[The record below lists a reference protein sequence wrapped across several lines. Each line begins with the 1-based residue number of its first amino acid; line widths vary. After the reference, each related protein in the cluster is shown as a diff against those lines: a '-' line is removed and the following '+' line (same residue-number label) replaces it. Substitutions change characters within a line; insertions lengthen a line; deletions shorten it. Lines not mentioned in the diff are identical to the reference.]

1 MFDIMSTVKK
11 SQKRPRE
18 EAPFQV
24 YQPPV
29 VNADEEYDKENMPV
43 SYERQFSRRSE
54 SQQGAEAKR
63 PAVEAYHSVV
73 ADIDMDND
81 GSLTKQD
88 SEYIQQ
94 LLASQT
100 HSRKSSASVNNRI
113 SDQDETHSFMTG
125 RRDTADMRLLMGL
138 QELIDKSNDTQ

>member
-1 MFDIMSTVKK
+1 MSTVKK
-11 SQKRPRE
+11 SQKRPKE

-29 VNADEEYDKENMPV
+29 VNADEEYDKENVPV
-43 SYERQFSRRSE
+43 SYEEQFARRSE
-54 SQQGAEAKR
+54 PQQRESEAKR
-63 PAVEAYHSVV
+63 PAVESYHSVIG
-73 ADIDMDND
+73 DIDMDDD
-81 GSLTKQD
+81 GSLTRQD

-94 LLASQT
+94 LLTSQT
-100 HSRKSSASVNNRI
+100 QSRKSSSSVTNRI

-138 QELIDKSNDTQ
+138 QELIDKTNDTQ

>member
-1 MFDIMSTVKK
+1 MTRRICPCPMKGS
-11 SQKRPRE
+11 SHGGRSRSSENPKRS
-18 EAPFQV
+18 
-24 YQPPV
+24 
-29 VNADEEYDKENMPV
+29 D
-43 SYERQFSRRSE
+43 
-54 SQQGAEAKR
+54 
-63 PAVEAYHSVV
+63 PATDTYHSMV
-73 ADIDMDND
+73 ADIDMDDD

-113 SDQDETHSFMTG
+113 SDQDDTHSFMTG

>member
-1 MFDIMSTVKK
+1 MGLGGELHGSKDWTSRQEKPPVFDIMSTVKK

-24 YQPPV
+24 YQL
-29 VNADEEYDKENMPV
+29 
-43 SYERQFSRRSE
+43 SRRSE
-54 SQQGAEAKR
+54 PQQRESEAKR
-63 PAVEAYHSVV
+63 PATDTYHSMV
-73 ADIDMDND
+73 ADIDMDDD

-113 SDQDETHSFMTG
+113 SDQDDTHSFMTG

>member
-11 SQKRPRE
+11 SHKRPRE
-18 EAPFQV
+18 ETPFQV

-29 VNADEEYDKENMPV
+29 VNADEEYDNENMPV

-54 SQQGAEAKR
+54 PQRETEAKR

-73 ADIDMDND
+73 ADIDMDDD

-88 SEYIQQ
+88 SESSW
-94 LLASQT
+94 LARHT
-100 HSRKSSASVNNRI
+100 VASRP
-113 SDQDETHSFMTG
+113 
-125 RRDTADMRLLMGL
+125 LP
-138 QELIDKSNDTQ
+138 

>member
-24 YQPPV
+24 YQPLV
-29 VNADEEYDKENMPV
+29 VSVDEEYDKENMPV

-54 SQQGAEAKR
+54 PQQGAEAKR

-73 ADIDMDND
+73 ADIDMDDD

-88 SEYIQQ
+88 SESSWLPRY
-94 LLASQT
+94 T
-100 HSRKSSASVNNRI
+100 VPSRP
-113 SDQDETHSFMTG
+113 
-125 RRDTADMRLLMGL
+125 LP
-138 QELIDKSNDTQ
+138 